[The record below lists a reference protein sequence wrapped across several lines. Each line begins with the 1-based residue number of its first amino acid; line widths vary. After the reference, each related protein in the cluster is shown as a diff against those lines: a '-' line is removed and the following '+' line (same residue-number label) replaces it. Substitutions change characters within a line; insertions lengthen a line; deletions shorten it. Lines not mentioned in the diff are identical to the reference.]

1 MKAFFTSGDNQPP
14 FDNHDLQPFR
24 QSMTTFIQS
33 HGLTPDWSIRADQP
47 MHLSMMASL
56 SQILGDKD
64 TTLFPMLLEGAPTGF
79 DGNIPSSGCFPR
91 AEDKT
96 DESIPLS
103 VHMTNWQSAEPDL
116 PTTRDLVAQ
125 ELEKG
130 WIYKYPGSLED
141 AQLEFGDKLAIGRLG
156 LALSETRPPRLVADS
171 SGCGVNNRCSI
182 PERTTLP
189 SAQDIMR
196 VYPLRNTTDSLMGFS
211 LDIKSAHKLVVIR
224 ESDRGLLGF
233 TLDETIYFY
242 KVAPFGATFTAFHW
256 TRLGSFILRCIHFLL
271 WWSHAGFLYVDDFF
285 FIFPGKVAWV
295 MTSLCCILAQVLNIP
310 ISWRKTEFGPRVQ
323 WIGWQFHVTA
333 RYISLPQSKIDKL
346 TAYIS
351 SMQKSSRTFKNVQER
366 PRNHWRNWWDYLT
379 G

>member
-1 MKAFFTSGDNQPP
+1 MNLSLFLFTWPIGNQRNRIYPPLETWWLKNWKKAGFTN
-14 FDNHDLQPFR
+14 N
-24 QSMTTFIQS
+24 
-33 HGLTPDWSIRADQP
+33 
-47 MHLSMMASL
+47 
-56 SQILGDKD
+56 
-64 TTLFPMLLEGAPTGF
+64 
-79 DGNIPSSGCFPR
+79 
-91 AEDKT
+91 
-96 DESIPLS
+96 
-103 VHMTNWQSAEPDL
+103 
-116 PTTRDLVAQ
+116 
-125 ELEKG
+125 
-130 WIYKYPGSLED
+130 PGSLED
-141 AQLEFGDKLAIGRLG
+141 VQLEFGDKLAIGRLG
-156 LALSETRPPRLVADS
+156 LALSETRPPRLVVDS

-285 FIFPGKVAWV
+285 FIFPEKVAWV
-295 MTSLCCILAQVLNIP
+295 MASLCCILAQVLNIP

-333 RYISLPQSKIDKL
+333 GYISVPQSKIDKL

-351 SMQKSSRTFKNVQER
+351 SMQKSSRTFKNVQEIIGE
-366 PRNHWRNWWDYLT
+366 T
-379 G
+379 GGIT